1 MKKLAIGILSSAL
14 ILSACSSHKDENENN
29 KTNNTNKS
37 ESTSKQENNKSV
49 SHKQEMKETTFS
61 DVFNDGKEHLVYKLN
76 YKGIY
81 AETNDEKQFKYFQ
94 NNPEKILN
102 DFDIDGVF
110 NIKDNKGF
118 KYTFSPDSVDDKLPE
133 GTTFSKLS
141 ENSISENHRKF
152 EKLLKINIKEKNDN
166 LIEKEDLGIPHSPKG
181 IKKVYYTKNDKL
193 ISEDYEIVGYYRA
206 PEDDLDIDSKD
217 IWKPRYDTM
226 LASTDFPKKNIVI
239 IEPFN
244 FKGKTYAG
252 IAKGVYDFNGNRSL
266 IGYSNMLITEVPKNT
281 KIVLDKDTSD
291 GKIKKY
297 EDTDEYKTKKE
308 KEKKEFDNL

>member
-1 MKKLAIGILSSAL
+1 MKKIAIEILSSAL

-29 KTNNTNKS
+29 KANNTNKS
-37 ESTSKQENNKSV
+37 ESTSKQENNKSE

-76 YKGIY
+76 EKNYNNDIY
-81 AETNDEKQFKYFQ
+81 TKEQFKK
-94 NNPEKILN
+94 EAKRIMKD
-102 DFDIDGVF
+102 DFEVERVF

-118 KYTFSPDSVDDKLPE
+118 EYTFSPDSVDDKLPE
-133 GTTFSKLS
+133 GTTFNQLSK
-141 ENSISENHRKF
+141 NSISENHRKF

-166 LIEKEDLGIPHSPKG
+166 LIEKENIGIPHSPKG
-181 IKKVYYTKNDKL
+181 LKKIYYTKNNKL
-193 ISEDYEIVGYYRA
+193 YSEDYEIVKYTR
-206 PEDDLDIDSKD
+206 EQKDDIDIDFKD
-217 IWKPRYDTM
+217 IWKPSYQPM
-226 LASTDFPKKNIVI
+226 LADTFFPKKKRFSV
-239 IEPFN
+239 EPFTLN
-244 FKGKTYAG
+244 GKTYAG
-252 IAKGVYDFNGNRSL
+252 IAEGSYDSNEPKELS
-266 IGYSNMLITEVPKNT
+266 YSYMLITEVPKNT